1 MISLKNKKALVIGV
15 ASDRSIATGIAKTF
29 DKAGAEL
36 ILTYQNEKLLS
47 RVKKI
52 ADDLSTK
59 PAILPCDLSSDTEI
73 INLRKMIEKSHKN
86 IDIIVHSAAFAQRTE
101 LAGDYLDNVTRE
113 GFKIAHDISSYSFS
127 AIAKEF
133 RGIINS
139 EGSLITLSYIGA
151 NQVVKNYN
159 IMGLAKASLEANV
172 KYMAVSLGENNVR
185 VNAISAGPIKTLAA
199 SGISGFNDILK
210 IVSERSPL
218 KRNICNDDVS
228 NAALFLVSNLAN
240 GITGQTIYVDSGFNI
255 VSVQSP

>member
-1 MISLKNKKALVIGV
+1 MISLKNKKALVIGI
-15 ASDRSIATGIAKTF
+15 ASDRSIATGIAKSL

-47 RVKKI
+47 RVDKI
-52 ADDLSTK
+52 ANELSTK
-59 PAILPCDLSSDTEI
+59 STILPCDLSSDEEI
-73 INLRKMIEKSHKN
+73 MNLKEQVEKSHQK
-86 IDIIVHSAAFAQRTE
+86 IDIIVHSAAFAQRAE
-101 LAGDYLDNVTRE
+101 LAGNYLENVTRE

-133 RGIINS
+133 RDIINP

-172 KYMAVSLGENNVR
+172 KYMAVSLGENNIR

-218 KRNICNDDVS
+218 KRNITTDDVS
-228 NAALFLVSNLAN
+228 NTALFLVSNLAN

-255 VSVQSP
+255 VSV